1 MLFWVNTA
9 VTILASFSVPFTVSI
24 NCSFKTFVSFEYR
37 YCMILTLLF
46 LLLFIFFDIIFHMNN
61 KLLHCKKLYNLK
73 SDLNIQVDC

>member
-24 NCSFKTFVSFEYR
+24 NCSFKIFVSFEYR

-46 LLLFIFFDIIFHMNN
+46 LLLFIFLI
-61 KLLHCKKLYNLK
+61 
-73 SDLNIQVDC
+73 